1 MQETL
6 LYKQT
11 LPVRGEYDVVVAG
24 GSCTGVFAAIAAA
37 RAGARVALVEA
48 QNRLGGT
55 ATCGLV
61 CYWHSL
67 MDVFYREQIICGLT
81 QELLERLKRRD
92 LVVFWDEPNP
102 SWYANFNTEEMC
114 CELDEMVRE
123 AKIVPLLHTRVAD
136 VLREDGRVTGLVLAG
151 KDGLSLVRGTYFIDA
166 TGDADVVRFAG
177 GKIWRNEVL
186 QTATACVKFSNIS
199 PEARKA
205 LGHLIHE
212 VAEKY

>member
-1 MQETL
+1 MQETVS
-6 LYKQT
+6 YKQT
-11 LPVRGEYDVVVAG
+11 FPVRGEFDVVVAG
-24 GSCTGVFAAIAAA
+24 GSYTGVFAAIAAA

-67 MDVFYREQIICGLT
+67 MDESYREQIIFGLT
-81 QELLERLKRRD
+81 QETLDRLKRRD
-92 LVVFWDEPNP
+92 LVTYWDEGNP

-123 AKIVPLLHTRVAD
+123 ANIVPLLHTRVAD
-136 VLREDGRVTGLVLAG
+136 VLRDGARVTGLVLAG
-151 KDGLSLVRGTYFIDA
+151 KDGLSVVRGTYFVDA

-186 QTATACVKFSNIS
+186 QRPPRPASSSAIS
-199 PEARKA
+199 RMKPAMPWD
-205 LGHLIHE
+205 I
-212 VAEKY
+212 